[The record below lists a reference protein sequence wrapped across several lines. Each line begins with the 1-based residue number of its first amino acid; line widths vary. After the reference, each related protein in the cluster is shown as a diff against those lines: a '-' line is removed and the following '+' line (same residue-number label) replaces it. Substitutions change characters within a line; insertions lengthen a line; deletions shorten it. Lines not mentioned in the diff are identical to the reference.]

1 MNTRFNYDIDRTR
14 KQLEE
19 STYTGRYALNT
30 PGPGSN
36 LPYMEDSQLRLQKW
50 GANLAK
56 NPVDLETDLRGIT
69 RKMNR
74 DIDGYNNHTTYVGN
88 TVSKYPVEDPF
99 VSESRATHP
108 AWIYRSME
116 QPRWEEPFIN
126 PQANLEK
133 PFHSMINTR
142 ILEKDYHVPRIP
154 VLMGEN
160 NTVPSYYLTGDTMCA
175 GCSRY

>member
-30 PGPGSN
+30 PGPGAN

-50 GANLAK
+50 GANLAQ
-56 NPVDLETDLRGIT
+56 NPVDLETDLRGMT
-69 RKMNR
+69 RRMNR
-74 DIDGYNNHTTYVGN
+74 DIIGYNNHTTHTANSVGQ
-88 TVSKYPVEDPF
+88 YPIQDPF
-99 VSESRATHP
+99 VAESRATHP

-133 PFHSMINTR
+133 PFYSMINTR
-142 ILEKDYHVPRIP
+142 ILEKDYYVPQIP
-154 VLMGEN
+154 VLN
-160 NTVPSYYLTGDTMCA
+160 RP
-175 GCSRY
+175 